1 MSATPQ
7 MPETTPA
14 PRPAFAAGFVDWI
27 EQAPRAAFAAFL
39 ALHFVVWTALP
50 ALLYANLPLDL
61 IEALTYGREWQLGY
75 DKLPPLPWWLV
86 EILHRAFGTDA
97 AYYALAQAV
106 VIVAFVAVWATAR
119 PLVGA
124 TGALIAVLIIDGMH
138 YFQYTAVKFNHD
150 VIQLPFWA
158 LAGYAFH
165 AALKRG
171 RLGHWFLLGFSF
183 GSALWAKYFVVVLAA
198 PYALFLIFDRDAR
211 RALATPGP
219 WLALV
224 VALAIAAPHI
234 VWLFQTDFLPFAYAE
249 HRASEVRGWY
259 DHILHPAVFVGSQL
273 FFMLPSFFIAAPLLW
288 HRGTPLPL
296 VGRGW
301 GWGSRGDARSS
312 TLATAPPDPPPYPPP
327 TSLHAGSRQRGPG
340 GGREF
345 SADAFDRC
353 IVTLLAFGPGL
364 AMIVLIAVSGRGT
377 FAMWGYPLWLFVGLW
392 IVLTLRAALDRARLT
407 HVVAHWGLVFL
418 IFAVV
423 FIVNY
428 SVLPL
433 LDHRYRAVFYPGD
446 KLATVLTQRF
456 NDATGTKL
464 RYVVGSMWD
473 GGNLAHYSPDQP
485 EVLIDGLPRRAP
497 WIDLADLRKYG
508 AIVVWTG
515 GDTAHLPPQLATVA
529 GNAEVGAPFDLPMR
543 RGFGALHVG
552 WAILKPQ

>member
-1 MSATPQ
+1 MPQ
-7 MPETTPA
+7 MPETSPA
-14 PRPAFAAGFVDWI
+14 APPRLALAYAFIDWI
-27 EQAPRAAFAAFL
+27 EAAPRAAFAAFL

-50 ALLYANLPLDL
+50 TLLYANLPLDL

-86 EILHRAFGTDA
+86 EIMHRAFGADI
-97 AYYALAQAV
+97 AYYALAQAA
-106 VIVAFVAVWATAR
+106 VIIAFIAVWATAR

-124 TGALIAVLIIDGMH
+124 NGALVAVLIIDGMH

-165 AALKRG
+165 TALTRG
-171 RLGHWFLLGFSF
+171 RVRHWLLLGFAF
-183 GSALWAKYFVVVLAA
+183 GCALWAKYFVVVLAA

-219 WLALV
+219 WLALI
-224 VALAIAAPHI
+224 VALVVAAPHV
-234 VWLFQTDFLPFAYAE
+234 VWLVQTDFLPLAYAE
-249 HRASEVRGWY
+249 HRAAEVRGWY
-259 DHILHPAVFVGSQL
+259 DHILHPAAFIASQI
-273 FFMLPSFFIAAPLLW
+273 FFLLPSFFIASALVWPKT
-288 HRGTPLPL
+288 TPLPL

-301 GWGSRGDARSS
+301 GWGSRGNVASVADR
-312 TLATAPPDPPPYPPP
+312 TLPPDPPPDPPP
-327 TSLHAGSRQRGPG
+327 TSLHSGARERGPG

-345 SADAFDRC
+345 AADAFDRR

-364 AMIVLIAVSGRGT
+364 AMIALIAVSGRGT

-392 IVLTLRAALDRARLT
+392 IVLMLRATLDRAHLT
-407 HVVAHWGLVFL
+407 HAVAHWGAVFL
-418 IFAVV
+418 ILAIAFV
-423 FIVNY
+423 VNY

-446 KLATVLTQRF
+446 KLAATLTQRF
-456 NDATGTKL
+456 HDATGTKL
-464 RYVVGSMWD
+464 RYVVGAMWD

-485 EVLIDGLPRRAP
+485 EVLIDGLPQRAP
-497 WIDLADLRKYG
+497 WIDLADLRKKG
-508 AIVVWTG
+508 AMVVWSG
-515 GDTAHLPPQLATVA
+515 GDTAHLPAQFASIA

-543 RGFGALHVG
+543 RGTGTLHVG

>member
-1 MSATPQ
+1 MSAMPQ
-7 MPETTPA
+7 KPEMTPA
-14 PRPAFAAGFVDWI
+14 PRLELGAGFIDWI
-27 EQAPRAAFAAFL
+27 EGASRAAFAAFL
-39 ALHFVVWTALP
+39 ALHFVIWTALP
-50 ALLYANLPLDL
+50 TLLYANLPLDL

-86 EILHRAFGTDA
+86 EIMHRAFGADA
-97 AYYALAQAV
+97 AYYALAQVAV
-106 VIVAFVAVWATAR
+106 IIAFVAVWATAR

-124 TGALIAVLIIDGMH
+124 AGALIAVLIIDGMH

-171 RLGHWFLLGFSF
+171 RLTHWLLLGLAF

-198 PYALFLIFDRDAR
+198 PYVLFLIFDRDAR

-219 WLALV
+219 WLAFIVALV
-224 VALAIAAPHI
+224 VAAPHI
-234 VWLFQTDFLPFAYAE
+234 VWLFQTDFLPLAYAE
-249 HRASEVRGWY
+249 HRAADVRGWY
-259 DHILHPAVFVGSQL
+259 DHILHPAAFIGSQI
-273 FFMLPSFFIAAPLLW
+273 FFLLPSLFIAAPLLW
-288 HRGTPLPL
+288 PKPQ
-296 VGRGW
+296 
-301 GWGSRGDARSS
+301 ARQQ
-312 TLATAPPDPPPYPPP
+312 ATAD
-327 TSLHAGSRQRGPG
+327 TFDQR
-340 GGREF
+340 
-345 SADAFDRC
+345 

-364 AMIVLIAVSGRGT
+364 AMIALIVVSGRGA

-392 IVLTLRAALDRARLT
+392 IVLTLRAALDRARLA
-407 HVVAHWGLVFL
+407 HVVAHWGVVFA
-418 IFAVV
+418 IFAIV
-423 FIVNY
+423 FVVNY

-433 LDHRYRAVFYPGD
+433 VDHRYRAVFYPGNT
-446 KLATVLTQRF
+446 LAATLTQRF
-456 NDATGTKL
+456 HDATGAKL
-464 RYVVGSMWD
+464 RYVVGAMWD

-508 AIVVWTG
+508 AIVVWSG
-515 GDTAHLPPQLATVA
+515 GDTAHLPAQFASIA

-543 RGFGALHVG
+543 RGGGVLHVG